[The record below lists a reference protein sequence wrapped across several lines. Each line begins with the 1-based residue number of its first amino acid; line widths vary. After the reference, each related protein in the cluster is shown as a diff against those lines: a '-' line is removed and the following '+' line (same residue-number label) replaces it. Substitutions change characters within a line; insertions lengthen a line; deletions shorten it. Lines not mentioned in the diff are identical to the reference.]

1 MLSGLLMVWLSW
13 MVLGTW
19 AARWVDEQRNDD
31 APGCDGT
38 KSIIITD
45 VSVEEAVHPPRG
57 LLDEAVVARAESI
70 PKPRAQARRRSARG
84 PPPASSMSVCRRGT
98 TTD

>member
-19 AARWVDEQRNDD
+19 AARWFGEQRNDD
-31 APGCDGT
+31 ALGCDGT

-45 VSVEEAVHPPRG
+45 VSVEGARLPHGP
-57 LLDEAVVARAESI
+57 LDEAVVARAESM

-84 PPPASSMSVCRRGT
+84 PPPASSMSVCRRGIT
-98 TTD
+98 TT

>member
-31 APGCDGT
+31 ALGCDGT

-45 VSVEEAVHPPRG
+45 ISVEDARLPHG
-57 LLDEAVVARAESI
+57 LLDEAVVARAESM

>member
-31 APGCDGT
+31 ALGCVGT
-38 KSIIITD
+38 KSVIITD
-45 VSVEEAVHPPRG
+45 VSVEDAVHPQRG